1 MKKVLRFTA
10 SWCAPCKMLSK
21 TLDEIQPTVPF
32 EVVDID
38 IHPEVAAEYGIR
50 SIPTMVMLR
59 DSIELKRITGIKTKE
74 QITEWLNDQKTR
86 T

>member
-38 IHPEVAAEYGIR
+38 IHPEVAADYGIR
-50 SIPTMVMLR
+50 SIPTMIMLR

-74 QITEWLNDQKTR
+74 QITEWLND
-86 T
+86 